1 MNIRGPLFFGAVF
14 HIEEEL
20 RHNYEKYPGQRTLM
34 LRLHGVDQCDMSGVE
49 MLESTVRTYR
59 KMGGDI
65 YLVRPRKPVLDVLE
79 QSGFIDRTLGRD
91 HILPQEGAIEQ
102 LFEHEVDSN
111 ICTYECELRV
121 FSECQ
126 TVVKHVY
133 GDRVPPAPES
143 PLGHRLQ
150 VPPDEF
156 KELMSDSEA
165 LLLDVREPAEHHRAH
180 LEGARLFPLRYVL
193 SRAAELPRDPLILIA
208 CRSGR
213 RTARALYILED
224 LGFRRLAG
232 LRGGILAWRAAGLPV
247 VVEETAQG
255 SA

>member
-1 MNIRGPLFFGAVF
+1 
-14 HIEEEL
+14 
-20 RHNYEKYPGQRTLM
+20 
-34 LRLHGVDQCDMSGVE
+34 

-59 KMGGDI
+59 QMGGDI

-79 QSGFIDRTLGRD
+79 QSGFIELTLGRD
-91 HILPQEGAIEQ
+91 HILPQEGAIEY
-102 LFEHEVDSN
+102 LFEHDVDSN
-111 ICTYECELRV
+111 SCTYECELRV

-133 GDRVPPAPES
+133 GDRVPSAPQS
-143 PLGHRLQ
+143 PLGHHLQ
-150 VPPDEF
+150 VPPAEF

-180 LEGARLFPLRYVL
+180 LEGARLLPLRYL
-193 SRAAELPRDPLILIA
+193 LASAAELPRDPLILIA

-224 LGFRRLAG
+224 LGFTRLAG

-247 VVEETAQG
+247 VVDEDASRQST
-255 SA
+255 